1 MTATFSRKGKTFT
14 GTVLSR
20 GFYNVDKPESFEIQV
35 REHVVIWVPVA
46 ECKVG

>member
-20 GFYNVDKPESFEIQV
+20 GSTMWTSPNPLKSS
-35 REHVVIWVPVA
+35 A
-46 ECKVG
+46 